1 MRRELVADWEKLF
14 TVNQPFEEENVRLG
28 RLFNTLMVISSGVA
42 LSIAIALLLMIP
54 LGHVAPHLALIATA
68 FPILFVPV
76 SVLCVILSRRGHTK
90 FSIKLYVW
98 LNCIAICLATY
109 LFDGV
114 NSPAWYIFLW
124 TITISGILLTPG
136 HSLGMAGGVLAY
148 FILLGSLTSFG
159 VYTPPLT
166 FGNQQREE
174 LDVIFLLLMLVSTG
188 GLLTYLNM
196 RSLRKSFEFLH
207 TEIIEHRQAE
217 EESRRLKDEWERTF
231 HAVPDLITI
240 LDQDY
245 KILRTNAALDKRLDL
260 PPNTCIGQKCYSLID
275 GLEAPLDNCPHTQ
288 LLRDG
293 LQHSA
298 EISIDRLEGT
308 FEITDTPLY
317 DESGKLVG
325 SVHIA
330 RDITSRKQAEADLR
344 ASETRYRTLVE
355 TSPNGIMMTDQEGK
369 LLFCNSLAARTFGYD
384 SPQAMYGMNVLELIS
399 PAEHASLAQN
409 TQKLLEE
416 GNIKNAEYL
425 MVRKNGSRFP
435 AEANASIFREVDN
448 NITYIIS
455 IIRDISDR
463 KQAMEKEKRL
473 IELKEEFIASVSH
486 DLRTPLF
493 SLMGYLD
500 LLQKG
505 KVADIKVQNEFLSR
519 ASDDVNRLLDIVN
532 ELLDISR
539 LETSGLVLNKKRA
552 DLGPVIT
559 KVVSSFVEQA
569 KARHITLSSPSEVP
583 IMLAELDLPRVRR
596 VLTNLVENALKFS
609 DPGGQVIVTGEKKDG
624 KIVIQVADNGCGI
637 SAEDCP
643 KVFDKFY
650 QANDKHK
657 RNNAGRGLG
666 LYISKQIIDAHGG
679 TINVESQL
687 GFGSKFTFTLPM

>member
-98 LNCIAICLATY
+98 LNCIAICLAAY

-124 TITISGILLTPG
+124 TITISGTLLTPG

-245 KILRTNAALDKRLDL
+245 KILRTNASLDKRLDL

-275 GLEAPLDNCPHTQ
+275 GLEAPHDNCPHAQ

-293 LQHSA
+293 QQHSA

-344 ASETRYRTLVE
+344 ARRVLRVVAVAAPVQSVYAVKGANTVLAG
-355 TSPNGIMMTDQEGK
+355 TSKGVAVVDT
-369 LLFCNSLAARTFGYD
+369 AA
-384 SPQAMYGMNVLELIS
+384 
-399 PAEHASLAQN
+399 
-409 TQKLLEE
+409 
-416 GNIKNAEYL
+416 
-425 MVRKNGSRFP
+425 
-435 AEANASIFREVDN
+435 
-448 NITYIIS
+448 
-455 IIRDISDR
+455 
-463 KQAMEKEKRL
+463 
-473 IELKEEFIASVSH
+473 
-486 DLRTPLF
+486 
-493 SLMGYLD
+493 
-500 LLQKG
+500 G
-505 KVADIKVQNEFLSR
+505 KVAKWVPIEYVGGFAELQANEVAAIDTCYWRLHVLSAPGFEVKRTEQAPVRSR
-519 ASDDVNRLLDIVN
+519 AIARDAAGLWAGDWQNHSIVRIPLPSGQAQRVAGV
-532 ELLDISR
+532 EFPLSIAVIA
-539 LETSGLVLNKKRA
+539 ET
-552 DLGPVIT
+552 
-559 KVVSSFVEQA
+559 
-569 KARHITLSSPSEVP
+569 AR
-583 IMLAELDLPRVRR
+583 
-596 VLTNLVENALKFS
+596 
-609 DPGGQVIVTGEKKDG
+609 
-624 KIVIQVADNGCGI
+624 
-637 SAEDCP
+637 
-643 KVFDKFY
+643 
-650 QANDKHK
+650 
-657 RNNAGRGLG
+657 
-666 LYISKQIIDAHGG
+666 
-679 TINVESQL
+679 
-687 GFGSKFTFTLPM
+687 